1 MCTIGRTAGGSAG
14 KAHHRTDRA
23 QYPVWNGQERK
34 DNGAKRCRSSFLNTT
49 FLPRPLPSLFVEDT
63 GGNRYNLITQE
74 NYEFLRDSYF
84 RYACLLGK
92 EAVHTPGRTFGEGIA
107 KLHEEM
113 EILVG
118 EELNVNIEEQ
128 NGRLLFRLWKT
139 HRWGVLTL
147 YYFPVK
153 FLEALGPELR
163 RISITFIHKLMKANG
178 IQTVLDEDDTDYVL
192 IWLSEEVPDETA
204 EERRKRLKLLRSYE
218 NGKVQAL
225 LRRVENRC
233 YYKNL
238 PKALDRYEPQ
248 NDYERSLV
256 SALKKGLDFLSPEH
270 GIMEYSYDP
279 FYEEEPE
286 CLPMYLH
293 QQIRVVY
300 DSNDMV
306 TDYLVDYYNSYSR
319 ETYDII
325 PATTLALSPET
336 EKLFCMD
343 DYPER
348 FLQWADKFINII
360 I

>member
-1 MCTIGRTAGGSAG
+1 MCTIGRTAGGTAG

-23 QYPVWNGQERK
+23 QYPVWNGQERN
-34 DNGAKRCRSSFLNTT
+34 DNGAKQCRSSFLNTT

-153 FLEALGPELR
+153 FVEALGPELR
-163 RISITFIHKLMKANG
+163 RIVSI
-178 IQTVLDEDDTDYVL
+178 
-192 IWLSEEVPDETA
+192 
-204 EERRKRLKLLRSYE
+204 R
-218 NGKVQAL
+218 
-225 LRRVENRC
+225 
-233 YYKNL
+233 
-238 PKALDRYEPQ
+238 
-248 NDYERSLV
+248 
-256 SALKKGLDFLSPEH
+256 
-270 GIMEYSYDP
+270 
-279 FYEEEPE
+279 
-286 CLPMYLH
+286 
-293 QQIRVVY
+293 
-300 DSNDMV
+300 
-306 TDYLVDYYNSYSR
+306 
-319 ETYDII
+319 
-325 PATTLALSPET
+325 
-336 EKLFCMD
+336 
-343 DYPER
+343 
-348 FLQWADKFINII
+348 
-360 I
+360 